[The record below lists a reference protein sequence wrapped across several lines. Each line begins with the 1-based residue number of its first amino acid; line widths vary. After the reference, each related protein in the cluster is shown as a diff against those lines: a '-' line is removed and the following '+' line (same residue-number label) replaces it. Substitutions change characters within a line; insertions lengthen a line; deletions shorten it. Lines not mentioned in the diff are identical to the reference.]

1 MMESCVN
8 NTNSKP
14 YVIIDLGVPRDAEPE
29 INELDNVYLYSV
41 DDLGKV
47 IENNYKIR
55 NKAIVE
61 AEKIIEFKLKEFKN
75 WLTRSQSENIV
86 KNYRGYVDDIT
97 DGTVIKAKKLIK
109 DGENIDEVLSYLAES
124 LKNKLTHET
133 TSKLREILTLI
144 DDDAALKIKNIFKKK

>member
-8 NTNSKP
+8 NANSKP

-29 INELDNVYLYSV
+29 INELDNVYLYSI

-55 NKAIVE
+55 EKAVVE
-61 AEKIIEFKLKEFKN
+61 AEKIISFKLKEFTN
-75 WLTRSQSENIV
+75 WLHQNQSNDIV

-97 DGTVIKAKKLIK
+97 NGSVIKAKKLIK
-109 DGENIDEVLSYLAES
+109 DGENIDDVIAYLAES

-144 DDDAALKIKNIFKKK
+144 DEDTALKIKNIFKNK